1 MKKRFLSIEIS
12 ETTQRALKAR
22 AASQGVTI
30 RALITPALDQ
40 LVAPITAAPQ
50 STAALPAPT
59 VETASS

>member
-30 RALITPALDQ
+30 RAL
-40 LVAPITAAPQ
+40 VAPILNQILASPVGNAAQPIPR
-50 STAALPAPT
+50 LPDRKT
-59 VETASS
+59 SL